1 MTEKIEQRTEE
12 WFKICK
18 GRVTGSNVGAILGL
32 SPFMK
37 PEDVMRRMVRDWHNA
52 PSEFTG
58 NAATEYG
65 TFHEKIAKMDYEMKH
80 VFYKE
85 AQEVGFYT
93 FQDWLGASPDG
104 LIGDDGL
111 IEIKCPYGQRDKNP
125 PVFKNIKQQMH
136 YYAQIQV
143 QLFVTQRTVCAFYQ
157 WSPHGST
164 LEHIPLN
171 PKWLEEN
178 LPMLK
183 LFYEAFLE
191 EREFPRAQKYLIEKH
206 LPESLDALH
215 HANALLGEYLIL
227 KDQLDELEAKKK
239 ALLEEIVMTCGEK
252 DSVINGHKL
261 TKVTRAGSISYAKAI
276 KDLCPDADLK
286 PYTGQPTEF
295 WKLS

>member
-111 IEIKCPYGQRDKNP
+111 IEIKCPYGQRDKTP

-143 QLFVTQRTVCAFYQ
+143 QLFVTQRTICAFYQ
-157 WSPHGST
+157 WSPHGSNKE
-164 LEHIPLN
+164 LVAIN
-171 PKWLEEN
+171 PVWLKEN
-178 LPMLK
+178 LPLLK
-183 LFYEAFLE
+183 IFYDAYLE
-191 EREFPRAQKYLIEKH
+191 ERELPKAQKYLDDKH
-206 LPESLDALH
+206 TDEIYCLESI
-215 HANALLGEYLIL
+215 GE
-227 KDQLDELEAKKK
+227 
-239 ALLEEIVMTCGEK
+239 
-252 DSVINGHKL
+252 
-261 TKVTRAGSISYAKAI
+261 
-276 KDLCPDADLK
+276 
-286 PYTGQPTEF
+286 
-295 WKLS
+295 

>member
-1 MTEKIEQRTEE
+1 MTEQIEQRTED
-12 WFKICK
+12 WFKIRK

-65 TFHEKIAKMDYEMKH
+65 TFHEKIAKMDYEMENPTH
-80 VFYKE
+80 TIVE
-85 AQEVGFYT
+85 TGFYT
-93 FQDWLGASPDG
+93 VQDWLGASPDG
-104 LIGDDGL
+104 LIGTDGL

-125 PVFKNIKQQMH
+125 PVFKTIKQQPH
-136 YYAQIQV
+136 YYAQIQI
-143 QLFVTQRTVCAFYQ
+143 QLFATKRIICSFYQ
-157 WSPHGST
+157 WSPHGSNKE
-164 LEHIPLN
+164 LVSIN
-171 PKWLEEN
+171 PVWLQEN
-178 LPMLK
+178 LPKLK
-183 LFYEAFLE
+183 IFYDDYLE
-191 EREFPRAQKYLIEKH
+191 ERELPKAQKYLDDKH
-206 LPESLDALH
+206 TDAH

-261 TKVTRAGSISYAKAI
+261 TKVTRAGSVSYAKAI

>member
-1 MTEKIEQRTEE
+1 MTEQIEQRTPE
-12 WFKICK
+12 WFAVRK
-18 GRVTGSNVGAILGL
+18 GRITGSVVGAILGL

-37 PEDVMRRMVRDWHNA
+37 SADVMRKMVRDYHDA
-52 PSEFTG
+52 ESEFTG

-65 TFHEKIAKMDYEMKH
+65 TFHEKIAKMDFEMEH
-80 VFYKE
+80 DKE
-85 AQEVGFYT
+85 VQEVGFYT

-171 PKWLEEN
+171 PKWLEKN

-191 EREFPRAQKYLIEKH
+191 EREFPRAQKYLDDNH
-206 LPESLDALH
+206 QQVNYLDDYVA
-215 HANALLGEYLIL
+215 EYISL
-227 KDQLDELEAKKK
+227 KDKIDELEVKRKE
-239 ALLEEIVMTCGEK
+239 LLNTIVSACGDK
-252 DSVINGHKL
+252 DSIINGHKL
-261 TKVTRAGSISYAKAI
+261 TKVTRTGSVSYAKAI
-276 KDLCPDADLK
+276 KDLCPDADLT

>member
-1 MTEKIEQRTEE
+1 MTEQIEQRTPE
-12 WFKICK
+12 WFAVRK
-18 GRVTGSNVGAILGL
+18 GRITGSVVGAILGL

-37 PEDVMRRMVRDWHNA
+37 PADVMRKMVRDYHDA
-52 PSEFTG
+52 ESEFTG

-65 TFHEKIAKMDYEMKH
+65 TFHEKIAKMDFEMEH
-80 VFYKE
+80 DKE
-85 AQEVGFYT
+85 VQEVGFYT

-171 PKWLEEN
+171 PKWLEKN

-191 EREFPRAQKYLIEKH
+191 EREFPRAQKYLDDNH
-206 LPESLDALH
+206 QQVNYLDDYVA
-215 HANALLGEYLIL
+215 EYISL
-227 KDQLDELEAKKK
+227 KDKIDELEVKRKE
-239 ALLEEIVMTCGEK
+239 LLNTIVSACGDK
-252 DSVINGHKL
+252 DSIINGHKL
-261 TKVTRAGSISYAKAI
+261 TKVTRTGSVSYAKAI
-276 KDLCPDADLK
+276 KDLCPDADLT

>member
-1 MTEKIEQRTEE
+1 MTEQIEQRTPE
-12 WFKICK
+12 WFAVRK
-18 GRVTGSNVGAILGL
+18 GRITGSVVGAILGL

-37 PEDVMRRMVRDWHNA
+37 PADVMRKMVRDYHDA
-52 PSEFTG
+52 ESEFTG

-65 TFHEKIAKMDYEMKH
+65 TFHEKIAKMDFEMEH
-80 VFYKE
+80 DKE
-85 AQEVGFYT
+85 VQEVGFYT

-171 PKWLEEN
+171 PKWLEKN

-191 EREFPRAQKYLIEKH
+191 EREFPRAQKYLDDNH
-206 LPESLDALH
+206 QQVNYLDDYVA
-215 HANALLGEYLIL
+215 EYISL
-227 KDQLDELEAKKK
+227 KDKIDELEVKRKE
-239 ALLEEIVMTCGEK
+239 LLNTIVSACGDK
-252 DSVINGHKL
+252 DSIINGHKL
-261 TKVTRAGSISYAKAI
+261 TKVTRTGSVSYAKAI

-286 PYTGQPTEF
+286 PYTGKPTEF